1 MDRSWP
7 RNRRLGE
14 SAHPA
19 RVDHV
24 HRNIGLAQPAG
35 QQPFVAARWFTDGQ
49 GGVVLLKVF
58 AQLGDAC
65 CGVVETQH
73 RATGDRNVQ
82 VGLAH
87 VNAGYHCHCCWRR
100 VALRLRRGAGP
111 GRAQGA
117 RSCAGLVWEAGHLKI
132 YDRLLTVSLVS
143 AGVAH
148 DGHQMQAHRPVVRSS
163 CPPWAP
169 SRWLVSV
176 HGDCGNFPG
185 TGPRK

>member
-1 MDRSWP
+1 MGRSWV
-7 RNRRLGE
+7 RGFGE

-24 HRNIGLAQPAG
+24 HRNSGLAQPAG

-49 GGVVLLKVF
+49 GGVVLF

-87 VNAGYHCHCCWRR
+87 VNADITLSQWDNAWVSSTLGSERPERHLTPVQSRI
-100 VALRLRRGAGP
+100 VA
-111 GRAQGA
+111 
-117 RSCAGLVWEAGHLKI
+117 W
-132 YDRLLTVSLVS
+132 LT
-143 AGVAH
+143 
-148 DGHQMQAHRPVVRSS
+148 Q
-163 CPPWAP
+163 
-169 SRWLVSV
+169 
-176 HGDCGNFPG
+176 
-185 TGPRK
+185 K